1 MQWSKVSHQFS
12 GRPDDLIEVY
22 FHGMDKESWRK
33 LFNWLDGKV
42 VYLRDQ
48 HNVDRSNKLN
58 LDLFLEGDLC
68 YIADIETPHL
78 NLSLGIIDDDQLT
91 IDIQKGDIQS
101 EEIFADFLSSLNTI
115 ATVIGCTDYI
125 VCPEF
130 KKDEAFVINGII
142 C

>member
-1 MQWSKVSHQFS
+1 MQWSKVSHHFS
-12 GRPDDLIEVY
+12 GHPDDLIEVY
-22 FHGMDKESWRK
+22 FHGIDKEAWRK
-33 LFNWLDGKV
+33 LFDWLDGKV
-42 VYLRDQ
+42 IYLLDQ

-58 LDLFLEGDLC
+58 LDLFLDGSLS

-91 IDIQKGDIQS
+91 MDIAKGDIQS
-101 EEIFADFLSSLNTI
+101 EDVFADFLSSINTI
-115 ATVIGCTDYI
+115 ANVVGCTDYI

-130 KKDEAFVINGII
+130 RKNEAFVINGII